1 MNAIGIKRKAT
12 LILKTPQR
20 SMLMHYNQPVAE
32 NFGNL
37 DTEKESRSLSRLINQ
52 GLLGVVEE
60 VDLGSFN

>member
-1 MNAIGIKRKAT
+1 
-12 LILKTPQR
+12 
-20 SMLMHYNQPVAE
+20 MLMHYNQPVAE

-52 GLLGVVEE
+52 GLLVVVEE